1 MKETTPNYYHR
12 FQCIAGKCKHSCCI
26 GWEIEIDEETMEQY
40 QEMDSTLGERIRKSV
55 EGNPPHFILGAEE
68 RCPFLNQAGL
78 CDLILEAGEN
88 ALCEICTLHPRF
100 RNFYQNFCETGLG
113 LCCEEAARMILTETE
128 PFSMA
133 PPEDAELLEEEQTFL
148 GIRQTIF
155 DVLQR
160 RENSILMRFSSLAA
174 MFGFDFDFS
183 VQDLLEQYLALERL
197 DEGWTKVLE
206 ECKDFSFDR
215 SIFAEEEFQIPL
227 EQLAIYFIFR
237 HLHDAI
243 WDGCYAERVR
253 FALKSCYLLGV
264 FFARHREEKGKIG
277 IEAMADLA
285 RMYSAEVEYSEENMD
300 ALLEQE

>member
-12 FQCIAGKCKHSCCI
+12 FQCIAGKCKHNCCI
-26 GWEIEIDEETMEQY
+26 GWEIEIDEETMMQY

-128 PFSMA
+128 PFSMTL
-133 PPEDAELLEEEQTFL
+133 PEDAELLEEEKFFL
-148 GIRQTIF
+148 GIRQKIF
-155 DVLQR
+155 SVLQNR
-160 RENSILMRFSSLAA
+160 RQTMRERLGKLAE
-174 MFGFDFDFS
+174 MFGLSFAFS

-197 DEGWTKVLE
+197 DEGWTWELE
-206 ECKDFSFDR
+206 QCKGIPFDGT
-215 SIFAEEEFQIPL
+215 IFEDEEFQIPM
-227 EQLAIYFIFR
+227 EQLAVYFIFR
-237 HLHDAI
+237 HLHGAI
-243 WDGCYAERVR
+243 WDGGYAERVR
-253 FALKSCYLLGV
+253 FALRSCYLLGV
-264 FFARHREEKGKIG
+264 LFARHRVENGRVS

-285 RMYSAEVEYSEENMD
+285 RMYSAEVEYSEENME
-300 ALLEQE
+300 ALLG